1 MKFSYLAATN
11 SPTILQQSAARIE
24 FMDWTQY
31 WFMFPVAMCVA
42 TCAMLSGIGGAAIFI
57 PIFVIIFPLLGPE
70 YPLAT
75 SAAIGSALMTEVF
88 GFSSGFIGYY
98 RKRLIDFKS
107 AIPFICVSV
116 PVAII
121 GALLFSVLQKQEV
134 LLKGAYAVLMLVL
147 CPVILRHTPP
157 KDMLSDS
164 ADNDAIN
171 AKAEVREIT
180 GLDGQT
186 YKFRKPR
193 QGATGKFFTSIGSF
207 LTGFLGV
214 GVGEVILP
222 QLIKRNRVPVAVAA
236 ATSVFT
242 VIVTIASASF
252 TQISALIDAGGL
264 SAVPWNLVCYTIPA
278 VIIGGQIGP
287 LLQGRIAQRKL
298 EKAIAILFGIIGLT
312 MGWIVLRTLV

>member
-180 GLDGQT
+180 GRDGQT

>member
-1 MKFSYLAATN
+1 MRDVERY
-11 SPTILQQSAARIE
+11 R
-24 FMDWTQY
+24 
-31 WFMFPVAMCVA
+31 
-42 TCAMLSGIGGAAIFI
+42 GAALFI

-107 AIPFICVSV
+107 AVPFISVSI
-116 PVAII
+116 PVAIV
-121 GALLFSVLQKQEV
+121 ARAFVWFSAGTGDHAE
-134 LLKGAYAVLMLVL
+134 GRL
-147 CPVILRHTPP
+147 CTFDDDPLPGHSPPHAASGRAGGLR
-157 KDMLSDS
+157 
-164 ADNDAIN
+164 
-171 AKAEVREIT
+171 R
-180 GLDGQT
+180 QRRR
-186 YKFRKPR
+186 KFRRRNAESYGTGRHQYRFNKPR
-193 QGATGKFFTSIGSF
+193 QGIIGGFFTSIGAF

-222 QLIKRNRVPVAVAA
+222 QLVKRNNVPVAVAA
-236 ATSVFT
+236 ATSVLT

-252 TQISALIDAGGL
+252 TQIAALIEAGGL

-287 LLQGRIAQRKL
+287 LLQGRIEQQKL
-298 EKAIAILFGIIGLT
+298 EKAIAIVFGIIGVS
-312 MGWIVLRTLV
+312 MAWIVLKTVL

>member
-1 MKFSYLAATN
+1 
-11 SPTILQQSAARIE
+11 
-24 FMDWTQY
+24 MDWIQY
-31 WFMFPVAMCVA
+31 WFMFPIAIAVA
-42 TCAMLSGIGGAAIFI
+42 TSAMLSGIGGAALFI
-57 PIFVIIFPLLGPE
+57 PIFVIVFPMLGPE

-107 AIPFICVSV
+107 ALPFIYVSV

-121 GALLFSVLQKQEV
+121 GALMFGVLQEQEV
-134 LLKGAYAVLMLVL
+134 LLKVAYAVLMLTL
-147 CPVILRHTPP
+147 CPVIIRHTPP
-157 KDMLSDS
+157 ENKKTKPRVSKTIKS
-164 ADNDAIN
+164 EAQI
-171 AKAEVREIT
+171 REFT
-180 GLDGQT
+180 GGDGRT
-186 YKFRKPR
+186 YKFIKPC
-193 QGATGKFFTSIGSF
+193 QGVIGSFFTGIGSF

-222 QLIKRNRVPVAVAA
+222 QLVKRNHVPVAVAA
-236 ATSVFT
+236 ATSVFI

-252 TQISALIDAGGL
+252 TQVTALIDAGGL

-287 LLQGRIAQRKL
+287 LLQGHITQRKL
-298 EKAIAILFGIIGLT
+298 EVSIAILFGIIGIA
-312 MGWIVLRTLV
+312 MSWIVIGTLG

>member
-1 MKFSYLAATN
+1 
-11 SPTILQQSAARIE
+11 
-24 FMDWTQY
+24 MDWTQY

-42 TCAMLSGIGGAAIFI
+42 TCAMLSGIGGAALFI

-98 RKRLIDFKS
+98 RKRLIDFRS
-107 AIPFICVSV
+107 AVPFICVSI
-116 PVAII
+116 PVAIV
-121 GALLFSVLQKQEV
+121 GALLFGFLQEQEV
-134 LLKGAYAVLMLVL
+134 LLKGAYALLMLIL

-157 KDMLSDS
+157 RNVLADA
-164 ADNDAIN
+164 ADNDAVN
-171 AKAEVREIT
+171 ADAEILEIT
-180 GLDGQT
+180 GRDGTT
-186 YKFRKPR
+186 YRFRKPR
-193 QGATGKFFTSIGSF
+193 QGIIGGFFTSIGSF

-222 QLIKRNRVPVAVAA
+222 QLVKRNHVPVAVAA
-236 ATSVFT
+236 ATSVLT

-252 TQISALIDAGGL
+252 TQIAALIEAGGL

-298 EKAIAILFGIIGLT
+298 EKAIAILFGIIGVS
-312 MGWIVLRTLV
+312 MAWIVIKSVA

>member
-1 MKFSYLAATN
+1 
-11 SPTILQQSAARIE
+11 
-24 FMDWTQY
+24 MDWTQY

-42 TCAMLSGIGGAAIFI
+42 TSAMLSGIGGAALFI
-57 PIFVIIFPLLGPE
+57 PIFVIGFPLLGPE

-98 RKRLIDFKS
+98 RKGLIDFKS
-107 AIPFICVSV
+107 AVPFICVSI
-116 PVAII
+116 PVAIA
-121 GALLFSVLQKQEV
+121 GALLFGVLQEQET
-134 LLKGAYAVLMLVL
+134 LLKAAYAILMLAL

-157 KDMLSDS
+157 REVPHESGEAAHAAI
-164 ADNDAIN
+164 ADTEI
-171 AKAEVREIT
+171 RSIT
-180 GLDGQT
+180 GRNGVT
-186 YKFRKPR
+186 YRYHKPR
-193 QGATGKFFTSIGSF
+193 QGPFGAVFTSIGSF

-222 QLIKRNRVPVAVAA
+222 QLVKRNRVPVAVAA

-252 TQISALIDAGGL
+252 TQISLLIDAGGL
-264 SAVPWNLVCYTIPA
+264 NAVPWNLVCYTIPA

-287 LLQGRIAQRKL
+287 MLQGRVAQRTM
-298 EKAIAILFGIIGLT
+298 EKAIAILFGLIGVA
-312 MGWIVLRTLV
+312 MAWISLRAVL

>member
-1 MKFSYLAATN
+1 
-11 SPTILQQSAARIE
+11 
-24 FMDWTQY
+24 MDWTQY

-42 TCAMLSGIGGAAIFI
+42 TAAMLSGIGGAALFI

-107 AIPFICVSV
+107 AVPFICVSI
-116 PVAII
+116 PVAIV
-121 GALLFSVLQKQEV
+121 GALLFGLLQEQEI
-134 LLKGAYAVLMLVL
+134 LLKGAYALLMLIL

-157 KDMLSDS
+157 RDMLADS
-164 ADNDAIN
+164 TNNDAIN
-171 AKAEVREIT
+171 ADAEIRKIT
-180 GLDGQT
+180 GRDGTT
-186 YKFRKPR
+186 YRFRKPR
-193 QGATGKFFTSIGSF
+193 QGPIGAFFTSIGSF

-222 QLIKRNRVPVAVAA
+222 QLVKRNRVPVAVAA
-236 ATSVFT
+236 ATSVLT

-252 TQISALIDAGGL
+252 TQIAALIEAGGL

-287 LLQGRIAQRKL
+287 LLQGRIEQRKL
-298 EKAIAILFGIIGLT
+298 EKAIAILFGIIGVS
-312 MGWIVLRTLV
+312 MAWIVLKSVI